1 MQPQWNFVIP
11 HDHPSLPGH
20 FPGRPVAPG
29 VVVLDC
35 VMAAL
40 LRDRPSARLAGFD
53 YVKFLASVLPGAEVS
68 VTCTEDAA
76 YRLTFVC
83 VVDGQP
89 VLRGRARLRQDE

>member
-20 FPGRPVAPG
+20 FPGQPIVPG

-40 LRDRPSARLAGFD
+40 LRDRPSVRLAGFD
-53 YVKFLASVLPGAEVS
+53 DVKFLAPVPPGAEIS

-76 YRLTFVC
+76 CRLTFMC
-83 VVDGQP
+83 AVDGEP
-89 VLRGRARLRQDE
+89 VLRGRARLREAE